1 MRRRLFLGTLPLFV
15 TAPLLGADGNDGALW
30 QRLKG
35 GGLVVLI
42 RHAATEP
49 GVGDP
54 PGFELARCSTQ
65 RNLSD
70 AGRASA
76 RRIGATFRR
85 HGVPIERVLASRWCR
100 CLDTAQLA
108 FGRAEP
114 APMIDSIF
122 RDDEEASERKRDA
135 VRAYLRAFKGQGNL
149 ILVTHDV
156 NIRALAGEMV
166 AQGEMVLASIAADG
180 SLQVLGTI
188 APPALDRP
196 NKEHAR
202 RPSASEFTA

>member
-1 MRRRLFLGTLPLFV
+1 MRRRLFLATALLV
-15 TAPLLGADGNDGALW
+15 TRPLLASDRGAAALW

-35 GGLVVLI
+35 GGLVVLM
-42 RHAATEP
+42 RHAATVP
-49 GVGDP
+49 GIGDP
-54 PGFELARCSTQ
+54 PGFQLARCSTQ

-76 RRIGATFRR
+76 REIGATFRR
-85 HGVPIERVLASRWCR
+85 HGVPVERVLASRWCR

-114 APMIDSIF
+114 APMIDSMF
-122 RDDEEASERKRDA
+122 RDDDDASRRKLA
-135 VRAYLRAFKGQGNL
+135 ALRAYLRAFTGPGNL

-156 NIRALAGEMV
+156 NIRALAGEIV
-166 AQGEMVLASIAADG
+166 AQGEMVVASIVADG

-188 APPALDRP
+188 APPVLNQAP
-196 NKEHAR
+196 
-202 RPSASEFTA
+202 